1 MAINTHGLKMKGIK
15 AAVGEIPTGG
25 YYSGEYAEIFYDKAR
40 GEVWAKYQYSLGQNT
55 WTVYD
60 NRDVIKIGN
69 YSGKTTMQQL
79 ADDIA
84 ETVNFHKMFACD
96 W

>member
-25 YYSGEYAEIFYDKAR
+25 YYSGEYAEVFYDKAS
-40 GEVWAKYQYSLGQNT
+40 GEVWANYQCSLGQNT

-60 NRDVIKIGN
+60 DRDVIKIGN
-69 YSGKTTMQQL
+69 YSKKTTMQQL
-79 ADDIA
+79 ADDIY
-84 ETVNFHKMFACD
+84 ETVSFNNRIACD